1 MRKKDK
7 CRKYFNRFLAMDK
20 NEILPLCVS
29 LHLLTCV
36 KCRTAVRS
44 MTVAEDLLQQK
55 MGENTRR
62 TKPRTENPAEEEQNT
77 RRSCTAADPVVQAA
91 LRRLEEAGLVYSG
104 TPVTG
109 QVSLGKWIAGGF
121 LLILC
126 LAAFPFTYP
135 GQWAAKTFA
144 VYFILP
150 FYLLT
155 GTAVAVYIS
164 VFIGSN
170 MDFFVKKI
178 RKGIRS
184 GSGPGARKNRTG
196 RTADINSKATQDS

>member
-62 TKPRTENPAEEEQNT
+62 TKPRTENPAEE
-77 RRSCTAADPVVQAA
+77 
-91 LRRLEEAGLVYSG
+91 AGLVYSG

-109 QVSLGKWIAGGF
+109 RVSLGKWIAGGF